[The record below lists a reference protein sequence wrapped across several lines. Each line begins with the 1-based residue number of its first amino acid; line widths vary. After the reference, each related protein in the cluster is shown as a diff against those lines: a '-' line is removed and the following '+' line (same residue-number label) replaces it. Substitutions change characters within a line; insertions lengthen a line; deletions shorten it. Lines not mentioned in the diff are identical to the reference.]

1 MNYGTFSK
9 CTVSYLP
16 IRPGGRRFFLPCR
29 TFLTRKVILESPLTF
44 TRPDGSHHTVP
55 AGFVSDGPSVPLLLA
70 PLLPSRQR
78 IMESGIYHD
87 DLCRKKHD
95 LAWADG
101 EFRLALK
108 AQSIHPCYAL
118 VMYLALRVVSPK
130 RSCKSD
136 RRSSWGW
143 LYWLGGWKP

>member
-16 IRPGGRRFFLPCR
+16 IRPDGRWFFLPFR
-29 TFLTRKVILESPLTF
+29 TFLSRKVILESPLTF
-44 TRPDGSHHTVP
+44 TRPDGSSHTVP
-55 AGFVSDGPSVPLLLA
+55 AGTVSDGPSVPLVLA

-87 DLCRKKHD
+87 DLSRKYD
-95 LAWADG
+95 LAWADA

-108 AQSIHPCYAL
+108 AQAIPPFYAL
-118 VMYLALRVVSPK
+118 LMYLGLRVVSPK
-130 RSCKSD
+130 RSCKSG